1 MKYWKKLLSFILII
15 ILSSL
20 IFSSAFAFSFYKF
33 EGKEFSDKY
42 FYATVKEVISSSKK
56 GWAVIVVL
64 KDEERSQKIKEY
76 LGKKG
81 TNISN
86 LSQMKKKKE
95 GLFFLYSGDGRLIF
109 VFNNFSDEGFFTF
122 ELVHTKRAG
131 LVLDSEFMDILEG
144 RFNEDTK
151 ILVTNNFLQHLWK
164 FFWVLNY
171 QLMYLNRYLIVL
183 FAVIIIFSILEAI
196 VYFGN
201 IKINLSNAA
210 IRIYIL
216 KLLPTTVLLS
226 YLFIIYS
233 PIIVQYINHVFVFL
247 LLFFAT
253 SLILS
258 YFSLE
263 KTQAGLA
270 LAGILS
276 ILIQAI
282 FYDNYLELIS
292 TAGYHPSFANR
303 FYGIGNE
310 FFAYLLGFAFV
321 FSVATKIPLKNVYII
336 LGALAIFL
344 AIPYY
349 GINFGGLVSILLG
362 FTLFSVI
369 KSENKKKMIFLL
381 LPVAI
386 LIVFA
391 IFKNSYLFNVF
402 SNTEVLLDTIKRKM
416 LMNLSYFVSYP
427 LTILLVSCFVILSIL
442 ALTKNKILVL
452 SSLER
457 EKIKLFIIITMFAW
471 LLNDSGTIIAGLLLG
486 FLNLSIY
493 LTKLVKDYAVH

>member
-15 ILSSL
+15 TLSSL

-33 EGKEFSDKY
+33 NGKEFLDRHFFTS
-42 FYATVKEVISSSKK
+42 VKKVISSSKK

-64 KDEERSQKIKEY
+64 KDKEKSQMVKEY
-76 LGKKG
+76 LSKKG
-81 TNISN
+81 VNIDN
-86 LSQMKKKKE
+86 LSQVKKKQK

-109 VFNNFSDEGFFTF
+109 VLNNLSDEGFFTF
-122 ELVHTKRAG
+122 KSVHTKRTG

-144 RFNEDTK
+144 KFNKDAK
-151 ILVTNNFLQHLWK
+151 ILVANDFLQYLWK
-164 FFWVLNY
+164 FFWILNY
-171 QLMYLNRYLIVL
+171 QLMYLNRYLILL
-183 FAVIIIFSILEAI
+183 FAAIIIFSILEAI
-196 VYFGN
+196 IYFGGF
-201 IKINLSNAA
+201 KIDLSNGMHM
-210 IRIYIL
+210 YII
-216 KLLPTTVLLS
+216 KLFPTTVLLS

-233 PIIVQYINHVFVFL
+233 PIIVQYINHIFVFL

-258 YFSLE
+258 YFSFE
-263 KTQAGLA
+263 KTQTGVA

-282 FYDNYLELIS
+282 FYDNYLQLIS

-310 FFAYLLGFAFV
+310 FFAYLLGFTFV
-321 FSVATKIPLKNVYII
+321 FSIVTKIPLKNLYII
-336 LGALAIFL
+336 LGALAVFL
-344 AIPYY
+344 SIPYY

-362 FTLFSVI
+362 FILFSVI
-369 KSENKKKMIFLL
+369 NSRNKKKMIFLL

-452 SSLER
+452 RSLER

-471 LLNDSGTIIAGLLLG
+471 LLNDSGTIIVGLLLG
-486 FLNLSIY
+486 LLNLSIY
-493 LTKLVKDYAVH
+493 LAKLVKEYGNN

>member
-15 ILSSL
+15 TLSSL
-20 IFSSAFAFSFYKF
+20 IFSLSFAFSFYKF
-33 EGKEFSDKY
+33 EGKEFINKY
-42 FYATVKEVISSSKK
+42 FFAAVKEVISSSKK

-86 LSQMKKKKE
+86 LSQIKKKKE
-95 GLFFLYSGDGRLIF
+95 GLFFLYSGDDRLIF
-109 VFNNFSDEGFFTF
+109 VFDNLSDEGFFTF
-122 ELVHTKRAG
+122 KSVHTKRVG

-144 RFNEDTK
+144 KFNNDAK
-151 ILVTNNFLQHLWK
+151 ILVAKDFLQYLWK
-164 FFWVLNY
+164 FFWALNY
-171 QLMYLNRYLIVL
+171 QLMYLNKYLIVL
-183 FAVIIIFSILEAI
+183 FTVIIIFSILEATI
-196 VYFGN
+196 YFGDF
-201 IKINLSNAA
+201 KIDAGNG
-210 IRIYIL
+210 IRMYIL
-216 KLLPTTVLLS
+216 KLLPTTVIVS

-233 PIIVQYINHVFVFL
+233 PIIVQYINHIFIFL

-263 KTQAGLA
+263 KTQAGVA
-270 LAGILS
+270 LSGILS

-282 FYDNYLELIS
+282 FYDNYLQIIS

-321 FSVATKIPLKNVYII
+321 FSIVTKIPLKNLYII
-336 LGALAIFL
+336 LGILAVFL
-344 AIPYY
+344 SIPYY
-349 GINFGGLVSILLG
+349 GINFGGLVSMLLG
-362 FTLFSVI
+362 FISFSVI
-369 KSENKKKMIFLL
+369 NSRNKKKMIFLL
-381 LPVAI
+381 LPAAI

-402 SNTEVLLDTIKRKM
+402 SNTEVLVDTIKRKL
-416 LMNLSYFVSYP
+416 LMNLSYFVLYP
-427 LTILLVSCFVILSIL
+427 LTILLVSYFVILSIL
-442 ALTKNKILVL
+442 ALTKNEILVL
-452 SSLER
+452 RPLEK

-471 LLNDSGTIIAGLLLG
+471 LLNDSGTIIVGLLLG
-486 FLNLSIY
+486 FLNLNIY
-493 LTKLVKDYAVH
+493 IAKMVKEYGNN

>member
-15 ILSSL
+15 TLSSL

-33 EGKEFSDKY
+33 EGEEFIDKY
-42 FYATVKEVISSSKK
+42 FFATVKEVISSSKK

-64 KDEERSQKIKEY
+64 KDEVRSQKIKEY

-109 VFNNFSDEGFFTF
+109 VLNNLSDEGFFTF
-122 ELVHTKRAG
+122 KSVHTKRAG

-144 RFNEDTK
+144 KLKKDAKMVVAND
-151 ILVTNNFLQHLWK
+151 FLQYLWK
-164 FFWVLNY
+164 FFWILNY

-196 VYFGN
+196 IYFGSF
-201 IKINLSNAA
+201 KIDLPNAM
-210 IRIYIL
+210 RMYIL
-216 KLLPTTVLLS
+216 KLFPTTALLS

-233 PIIVQYINHVFVFL
+233 PIIVQFIGHLFVFL

-263 KTQAGLA
+263 KTQAGVA

-282 FYDNYLELIS
+282 FYDNYLQLIS

-349 GINFGGLVSILLG
+349 GVNFGGLVSILLG
-362 FTLFSVI
+362 LILFSVI
-369 KSENKKKMIFLL
+369 NSRNKKKMIFLL
-381 LPVAI
+381 LPAAI
-386 LIVFA
+386 LIVFV

-402 SNTEVLLDTIKRKM
+402 SNTDVLLDTIKRKT

-427 LTILLVSCFVILSIL
+427 LTILLLSCLVILSIL

-486 FLNLSIY
+486 FLNLDIY
-493 LTKLVKDYAVH
+493 LAKLVKDYANN

>member
-15 ILSSL
+15 TLSSL
-20 IFSSAFAFSFYKF
+20 IFSLSFAFSFYRF
-33 EGKEFSDKY
+33 EVEEFVDKN
-42 FYATVKEVISSSKK
+42 FFSTVKEFISNSKK

-64 KDEERSQKIKEY
+64 KDEERSHKIKEY

-86 LSQMKKKKE
+86 LSQVKKKKE

-109 VFNNFSDEGFFTF
+109 VFNNLSDESFFTF
-122 ELVHTKRAG
+122 KSVHTKRAG

-144 RFNEDTK
+144 KFNKDAK
-151 ILVTNNFLQHLWK
+151 MLVANDFLQYLWK
-164 FFWVLNY
+164 FFWILNY

-196 VYFGN
+196 IYFSSF
-201 IKINLSNAA
+201 KIDLPNA
-210 IRIYIL
+210 IRMYIL
-216 KLLPTTVLLS
+216 KLFPTTVLLS

-233 PIIVQYINHVFVFL
+233 PIIIQYINYVFVFL
-247 LLFFAT
+247 LLFFTT

-263 KTQAGLA
+263 KTQAGVA
-270 LAGILS
+270 LAGIIS
-276 ILIQAI
+276 ILLQAI
-282 FYDNYLELIS
+282 FYDNYLQLIS

-321 FSVATKIPLKNVYII
+321 FSIAAKIPLKNLYII
-336 LGALAIFL
+336 FGALAIFL
-344 AIPYY
+344 SIPYY
-349 GINFGGLVSILLG
+349 GINFGGLVAILLG
-362 FTLFSVI
+362 FILFSVI
-369 KSENKKKMIFLL
+369 KSKNKIKMIFLL
-381 LPVAI
+381 FPVTI
-386 LIVFA
+386 FVVFV

-402 SNTEVLLDTIKRKM
+402 SSTEVLLDTIKRKM
-416 LMNLSYFVSYP
+416 LMNFSYFPSYP
-427 LTILLVSCFVILSIL
+427 LTVLLVSCFMILSIL

-452 SSLER
+452 NSPER

-471 LLNDSGTIIAGLLLG
+471 FLNDSGTIIVGLLSG

-493 LTKLVKDYAVH
+493 LAKLVKEHGEN